1 MQNSNLVYS
10 TDGGKIEQA
19 KAQSAR
25 SVNKDGIVRIHRETK
40 GRKGKGVSIVE
51 GLDKEPAELKTL
63 CKTLKQKCGCG
74 GAVKIR
80 LDHGV
85 GQHPIVGRS
94 FAQASLSAA
103 VPEVAELASAG
114 QRCWV
119 AVHRCFVSPLHPHQ
133 GG

>member
-40 GRKGKGVSIVE
+40 GRKGKGVSIIE
-51 GLDKEPAELKTL
+51 GLDKESAELKVL

-74 GAVKIR
+74 GAVKNGTI
-80 LDHGV
+80 
-85 GQHPIVGRS
+85 
-94 FAQASLSAA
+94 
-103 VPEVAELASAG
+103 EVQTDDREKLRTLLQDAG
-114 QRCWV
+114 FTV
-119 AVHRCFVSPLHPHQ
+119 KIA